1 MAKDSRNFKM
11 VIISKESI
19 KMEDLMETE
28 PTTGS
33 KVQLCMREHSKMGLD
48 MEKESGRKVLP
59 NTTDLILKVL
69 NKDTVSCIFLAAIFI
84 KAILS
89 RIKEKDMDRYFGMT
103 VASTRVNGR
112 TGFKMVKVRFICLED
127 KL

>member
-1 MAKDSRNFKM
+1 
-11 VIISKESI
+11 
-19 KMEDLMETE
+19 MEDLMETE